1 MAREIVNV
9 NNWVKNAKEIEEAGG
24 YVDWRERYYTCP
36 ICGYDVYEDRWSP
49 EDLEDYYCPE
59 CLDDEDAY
67 YEDEYEDDE
76 YDEDEED
83 EPEDDDD
90 DDGVEDD
97 YPQNRQGQRM
107 DDILADMYRMARNM
121 PGCVGFGVIVL

>member
-36 ICGYDVYEDRWSP
+36 ICGYDVYEDRWTP
-49 EDLEDYYCPE
+49 EDLEDYICPQ
-59 CLDDEDAY
+59 CLDDDYED
-67 YEDEYEDDE
+67 EDEYEDDE
-76 YDEDEED
+76 YKDEYDDEDEED
-83 EPEDDDD
+83 EDDE
-90 DDGVEDD
+90 G

-121 PGCVGFGVIVL
+121 PGCVGFGVVIL